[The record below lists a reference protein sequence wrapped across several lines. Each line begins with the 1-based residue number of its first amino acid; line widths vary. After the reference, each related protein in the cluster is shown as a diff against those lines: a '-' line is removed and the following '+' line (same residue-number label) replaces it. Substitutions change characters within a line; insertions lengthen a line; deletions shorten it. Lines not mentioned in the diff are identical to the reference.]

1 AVRTLGGQSMT
12 TPIGPTPIGPTPT
25 GPTPTGPTPSEPT
38 ATTPT
43 PTGRGVQRGGTG
55 RARGRAAPNE
65 PAKGRDRGSSTRRT
79 RDGRPNPGASPS
91 PNPAGT
97 GSSAGPAPEP
107 TGLPA
112 TRRPGDSTVEP
123 DPEPVGDVTEKTW
136 EPERRAGHRRGVD
149 GIG

>member
-1 AVRTLGGQSMT
+1 
-12 TPIGPTPIGPTPT
+12 
-25 GPTPTGPTPSEPT
+25 
-38 ATTPT
+38 
-43 PTGRGVQRGGTG
+43 
-55 RARGRAAPNE
+55 
-65 PAKGRDRGSSTRRT
+65 RGSTTRRT

-149 GIG
+149 GIGPTEVTDGDLWQKAAKGDPSAFGALFERHADAVYNHCFRRTGSWEAAEDLTSVVFLEAWRR